1 MTTQNCAECGTRAE
15 PGQSFCDACGAVL
28 SWTDRPPARTGAG
41 TGSTAGSGSGT
52 GSDPGP
58 GTGSGPNPG
67 TGSGSASGPGTS
79 FAAGTGSNSG
89 AGPVSGTG
97 ARTGAGTGAATGD
110 EAGAGTGTGAPHG
123 SGTASGSTY
132 GSGPVSAPVSGSAYG
147 AGAAAGAD
155 SGAPS
160 GGSGAG
166 YRSAEGTR
174 EPSGAAGP
182 EAGAVSRTA
191 SATTAP
197 APAPA
202 PGAVPGTTVANASAP
217 TSPHTTPEPSTQ
229 AAAPAADDDYDPD
242 DEDTT
247 ETPLPVIPPEDGT
260 AAPSGAA
267 PASAQA
273 HAPDQ
278 TAPTTPVPAA
288 APAPALGDTMAAR
301 ARSLLVPVADAE
313 PRPAE
318 PPSVAP
324 VLPGR
329 PVADRPQVRAPG
341 PVQGEL
347 HGVACPWC
355 ATPNNPDRHFC
366 VRCAMPMT
374 LEDRS
379 SIRLPWWRRLFN
391 RNGASPWAGDRPR
404 LRRTFDRILSW
415 VVAAVVLTLVIIAAM
430 NTPEAIQATRDHFA
444 KRAPVAPDS
453 FAASRS
459 YPGHKPELAFDKIN
473 NSWWG
478 PGVSQSGEGEWI
490 EARFDEPT
498 RLLDLIIT
506 SGTSVRPDQLNQS
519 ALPHRIKAT
528 ITLKD
533 GKTTTR
539 EITLDQSSGG
549 QRRAFRVG
557 EVTKVRFTIESSYMA
572 SGSKQVSIA
581 EIEFFGRSSANST

>member
-1 MTTQNCAECGTRAE
+1 MTTLNCAECGTRAE

-28 SWTDRPPARTGAG
+28 SWTDRPSARTGAG
-41 TGSTAGSGSGT
+41 TGSGSGSAPGSGSGS
-52 GSDPGP
+52 GSGSVPGP
-58 GTGSGPNPG
+58 DAGSATGDGAG
-67 TGSGSASGPGTS
+67 AGSAHGSASG
-79 FAAGTGSNSG
+79 
-89 AGPVSGTG
+89 
-97 ARTGAGTGAATGD
+97 TGAAHGAAT
-110 EAGAGTGTGAPHG
+110 ASAHGAGTGTG
-123 SGTASGSTY
+123 SG
-132 GSGPVSAPVSGSAYG
+132 SGSAYG
-147 AGAAAGAD
+147 SGSGAASGPGTVTGAD
-155 SGAPS
+155 SGAVS

-174 EPSGAAGP
+174 EPSGAAAP
-182 EAGAVSRTA
+182 QAGAVSRTA
-191 SATTAP
+191 PAPAAP

-202 PGAVPGTTVANASAP
+202 PAAPPAAAPAPSAGSGTAVANASAP
-217 TSPHTTPEPSTQ
+217 PAPHAAPHATPEPTGQAPTQAPTQ
-229 AAAPAADDDYDPD
+229 AATPAAADDDYDPD

-247 ETPLPVIPPEDGT
+247 ETPLPVIPPEDGA
-260 AAPSGAA
+260 AAPSGTA
-267 PASAQA
+267 PAPA
-273 HAPDQ
+273 HAQPDA
-278 TAPTTPVPAA
+278 TAPTAPVPAA

-313 PRPAE
+313 PRPAA

-341 PVQGEL
+341 PVQGEQY
-347 HGVACPWC
+347 GVACPWC

-379 SIRLPWWRRLFN
+379 STRLPWWRRLFN
-391 RNGASPWAGDRPR
+391 RNGATPWAGDRPR
-404 LRRTFDRILSW
+404 LRRTFDRVLSW
-415 VVAAVVLTLVIIAAM
+415 VVAAVVLTLLIIAGV
-430 NTPEAIQATRDHFA
+430 NTPAAIQATRDHFA

-506 SGTSVRPDQLNQS
+506 SGTSVRPDQLSKS

-539 EITLDQSSGG
+539 EIVLDQSSGG

-557 EVTKVRFTIESSYMA
+557 DVTKVRFTIESSYMA
-572 SGSKQVSIA
+572 SASKQVSIA

>member
-41 TGSTAGSGSGT
+41 TGPGSVSGSA
-52 GSDPGP
+52 SA
-58 GTGSGPNPG
+58 SGPESGAAAASGPAPG
-67 TGSGSASGPGTS
+67 AGTAAASGGASTTGDGSGSAPVY
-79 FAAGTGSNSG
+79 GS
-89 AGPVSGTG
+89 
-97 ARTGAGTGAATGD
+97 GAATG
-110 EAGAGTGTGAPHG
+110 AGAVG
-123 SGTASGSTY
+123 
-132 GSGPVSAPVSGSAYG
+132 
-147 AGAAAGAD
+147 
-155 SGAPS
+155 

-166 YRSAEGTR
+166 YRTAEGAR
-174 EPSGAAGP
+174 EPAGAAGP
-182 EAGAVSRTA
+182 EAGAASRTA
-191 SATTAP
+191 AAPATPPVPSPAATP

-202 PGAVPGTTVANASAP
+202 GAGTTATNASASAP
-217 TSPHTTPEPSTQ
+217 AAAHTTPVPATPP
-229 AAAPAADDDYDPD
+229 AAAPAAHDDDHDPD

-267 PASAQA
+267 PASAQAQA

-313 PRPAE
+313 PRPAA

-347 HGVACPWC
+347 YGVACPWC

>member
-1 MTTQNCAECGTRAE
+1 M
-15 PGQSFCDACGAVL
+15 

-155 SGAPS
+155 SRAPS

-166 YRSAEGTR
+166 YHSAEGTR

>member
-1 MTTQNCAECGTRAE
+1 MG
-15 PGQSFCDACGAVL
+15 
-28 SWTDRPPARTGAG
+28 
-41 TGSTAGSGSGT
+41 
-52 GSDPGP
+52 
-58 GTGSGPNPG
+58 
-67 TGSGSASGPGTS
+67 
-79 FAAGTGSNSG
+79 
-89 AGPVSGTG
+89 
-97 ARTGAGTGAATGD
+97 
-110 EAGAGTGTGAPHG
+110 
-123 SGTASGSTY
+123 
-132 GSGPVSAPVSGSAYG
+132 
-147 AGAAAGAD
+147 
-155 SGAPS
+155 

-166 YRSAEGTR
+166 YRSAESTR
-174 EPSGAAGP
+174 EPSGAAAP

-191 SATTAP
+191 STTAPAATAP
-197 APAPA
+197 APAGTAPAAVSGTAVTNAPA
-202 PGAVPGTTVANASAP
+202 PAP
-217 TSPHTTPEPSTQ
+217 PHPAPEPTTQ
-229 AAAPAADDDYDPD
+229 AAAPAADNDDYDPD

-260 AAPSGAA
+260 AAPSGPA
-267 PASAQA
+267 PAPA
-273 HAPDQ
+273 HAPAPDQ

-288 APAPALGDTMAAR
+288 AAPAPVLGDTMAAR

-313 PRPAE
+313 PRPAA

-329 PVADRPQVRAPG
+329 PIADRPQVRAPG
-341 PVQGEL
+341 PVQGEQY
-347 HGVACPWC
+347 GVACPWC

-379 SIRLPWWRRLFN
+379 SVRLPWWRRLFN
-391 RNGASPWAGDRPR
+391 RNGVTPWAGDRPR

-415 VVAAVVLTLVIIAAM
+415 VVAAVVITLVIIAGV
-430 NTPEAIQATRDHFA
+430 NTPAAIQATRDHFA

-506 SGTSVRPDQLNQS
+506 SGTSVRPDQLSQS

-528 ITLKD
+528 ITLKN

-539 EITLDQSSGG
+539 QITLDQSSGG

>member
-28 SWTDRPPARTGAG
+28 SWTDRPPARPATGTAPGSGSGSSEGAG
-41 TGSTAGSGSGT
+41 AGPASGAGSGSGSTPGT
-52 GSDPGP
+52 GSGSDSGSAAGSGIGP
-58 GTGSGPNPG
+58 GTGSG
-67 TGSGSASGPGTS
+67 SG
-79 FAAGTGSNSG
+79 SG
-89 AGPVSGTG
+89 AGSPYPS
-97 ARTGAGTGAATGD
+97 
-110 EAGAGTGTGAPHG
+110 
-123 SGTASGSTY
+123 
-132 GSGPVSAPVSGSAYG
+132 
-147 AGAAAGAD
+147 GAAAGA
-155 SGAPS
+155 GAGA
-160 GGSGAG
+160 GGADSGAG
-166 YRSAEGTR
+166 YRSAEGAR

-182 EAGAVSRTA
+182 EAVAVSRP
-191 SATTAP
+191 ATTAP
-197 APAPA
+197 SAPAPVPAPTPAASGTAVASAPAPA
-202 PGAVPGTTVANASAP
+202 AP
-217 TSPHTTPEPSTQ
+217 RATPETTPQ
-229 AAAPAADDDYDPD
+229 AAAPATDDHDPD

-260 AAPSGAA
+260 AAPSGTA
-267 PASAQA
+267 PTPA
-273 HAPDQ
+273 HAPVADG

-288 APAPALGDTMAAR
+288 HAPAPALGDTMAAR

-313 PRPAE
+313 PRPAA

-341 PVQGEL
+341 QVQGEPF
-347 HGVACPWC
+347 GVACPWC
-355 ATPNNPDRHFC
+355 ATPTNPDRHFC

-379 SIRLPWWRRLFN
+379 SLRLPWWRRLFN
-391 RNGASPWAGDRPR
+391 RNGATPWAGDRPR

-415 VVAAVVLTLVIIAAM
+415 VVAALVLTLLIIAGV
-430 NTPEAIQATRDHFA
+430 NTPAAIQATRDHFA

-539 EITLDQSSGG
+539 EITLDQSAGG

-581 EIEFFGRSSANST
+581 EIEFFGPSSANAT

>member
-28 SWTDRPPARTGAG
+28 SWTDRPGARTGAG
-41 TGSTAGSGSGT
+41 PGPGSGSTSGAGTAPGPGAGSGSG
-52 GSDPGP
+52 SAAAGP
-58 GTGSGPNPG
+58 G
-67 TGSGSASGPGTS
+67 
-79 FAAGTGSNSG
+79 
-89 AGPVSGTG
+89 
-97 ARTGAGTGAATGD
+97 TGAGTGAAAGSAPD
-110 EAGAGTGTGAPHG
+110 SGSAPGSAYAAGAGAGAGAAAGTPSVHG
-123 SGTASGSTY
+123 SGSASG
-132 GSGPVSAPVSGSAYG
+132 SGSAYG
-147 AGAAAGAD
+147 SGSATGPGPGHGSGAAAGAD
-155 SGAPS
+155 SGAPR
-160 GGSGAG
+160 GGAG
-166 YRSAEGTR
+166 AGQRSPEGTR
-174 EPSGAAGP
+174 EPAGAAGQ

-191 SATTAP
+191 AVPAATT
-197 APAPA
+197 
-202 PGAVPGTTVANASAP
+202 
-217 TSPHTTPEPSTQ
+217 
-229 AAAPAADDDYDPD
+229 AAAPAAVSGTAVANASGRVSPHATPEPPTTRAAAPPTDDDYDPD

-247 ETPLPVIPPEDGT
+247 ETPLPVIPPEDGA

-267 PASAQA
+267 PAPA
-273 HAPDQ
+273 HAP
-278 TAPTTPVPAA
+278 APGHTGPATPVPAA

-313 PRPAE
+313 PRPAA

-341 PVQGEL
+341 PVQGEQY
-347 HGVACPWC
+347 GVACPWC

-379 SIRLPWWRRLFN
+379 SLRLPWWRRLFN
-391 RNGASPWAGDRPR
+391 RNGTTPWAGDRPR

-415 VVAAVVLTLVIIAAM
+415 VVAAVVLTLLIIAGV
-430 NTPEAIQATRDHFA
+430 NTPAAIQATRDHFA

-506 SGTSVRPDQLNQS
+506 SGTSVRADQLSQS

-539 EITLDQSSGG
+539 EIILDQSSGG

-572 SGSKQVSIA
+572 SASKQVSIA
-581 EIEFFGRSSANST
+581 EIEFFGRSSANSS

>member
-155 SGAPS
+155 SRAPS

-166 YRSAEGTR
+166 YHSAEGTR

>member
-28 SWTDRPPARTGAG
+28 SWTDRPSARPGAG
-41 TGSTAGSGSGT
+41 TGTAPGSGSGSGT
-52 GSDPGP
+52 GGSGSGAGSDPGTGPGSDAGP
-58 GTGSGPNPG
+58 GTG
-67 TGSGSASGPGTS
+67 
-79 FAAGTGSNSG
+79 
-89 AGPVSGTG
+89 
-97 ARTGAGTGAATGD
+97 D
-110 EAGAGTGTGAPHG
+110 
-123 SGTASGSTY
+123 
-132 GSGPVSAPVSGSAYG
+132 G
-147 AGAAAGAD
+147 AGAAAGTAAYGSASASGSGTASAHGSGSGSGSGTGAASAHGTGSGPGPG
-155 SGAPS
+155 SGAVG

-166 YRSAEGTR
+166 YRPAEGTG
-174 EPSGAAGP
+174 EPSGTAGP
-182 EAGAVSRTA
+182 DAGAVSRTASA

-202 PGAVPGTTVANASAP
+202 PAPAHRAVSGTAAANTSAP
-217 TSPHTTPEPSTQ
+217 ASPHAPPEPSTQ
-229 AAAPAADDDYDPD
+229 AGTPAAADDDYDPD

-273 HAPDQ
+273 PGHAHAPDR

-313 PRPAE
+313 PRPAA

-341 PVQGEL
+341 PVQGEQY
-347 HGVACPWC
+347 GVACPWC

-415 VVAAVVLTLVIIAAM
+415 VVAAVVLTLVIVAAM

-519 ALPHRIKAT
+519 ALPHRLKAT

-557 EVTKVRFTIESSYMA
+557 DVTKVRFTIESSYMA

>member
-41 TGSTAGSGSGT
+41 TGPGSVSGSA
-52 GSDPGP
+52 SA
-58 GTGSGPNPG
+58 SGPESGAAAASGPAPG
-67 TGSGSASGPGTS
+67 AGTAAASGGASTTGDGSGSAPVY
-79 FAAGTGSNSG
+79 GS
-89 AGPVSGTG
+89 
-97 ARTGAGTGAATGD
+97 GAATG
-110 EAGAGTGTGAPHG
+110 AGAVG
-123 SGTASGSTY
+123 
-132 GSGPVSAPVSGSAYG
+132 
-147 AGAAAGAD
+147 
-155 SGAPS
+155 

-166 YRSAEGTR
+166 YRTAEGAR
-174 EPSGAAGP
+174 EPAGAAGP
-182 EAGAVSRTA
+182 EAGAASRTA
-191 SATTAP
+191 AAPATPPVPSPAATP

-202 PGAVPGTTVANASAP
+202 GAGTTATNASASAP
-217 TSPHTTPEPSTQ
+217 AAAHTTPVPATPP
-229 AAAPAADDDYDPD
+229 AAAPAAHDDDHDPD

-267 PASAQA
+267 PASAQAQA

-313 PRPAE
+313 PRPAA

-347 HGVACPWC
+347 YGVACPWC

-404 LRRTFDRILSW
+404 LRRTFDRILGW

>member
-28 SWTDRPPARTGAG
+28 SWTDRPAARPG
-41 TGSTAGSGSGT
+41 TATGSGSGSGSGSTPGT
-52 GSDPGP
+52 GSGPDAGP
-58 GTGSGPNPG
+58 GTGSGAG
-67 TGSGSASGPGTS
+67 TGSG
-79 FAAGTGSNSG
+79 F
-89 AGPVSGTG
+89 
-97 ARTGAGTGAATGD
+97 
-110 EAGAGTGTGAPHG
+110 GTGTGAGAGAGAGAGSAHG
-123 SGTASGSTY
+123 SGGSGSVSGPGSASAY
-132 GSGPVSAPVSGSAYG
+132 GSGS
-147 AGAAAGAD
+147 AAGAD
-155 SGAPS
+155 SGGAG

-166 YRSAEGTR
+166 YRSAESTR
-174 EPSGAAGP
+174 EPSGAAAP

-191 SATTAP
+191 STTASAATAP
-197 APAPA
+197 APAGTAPAATAPAAVSGTAVTNAPA
-202 PGAVPGTTVANASAP
+202 PAP
-217 TSPHTTPEPSTQ
+217 PRAAPEPTTQ
-229 AAAPAADDDYDPD
+229 AAAPAADNDDYDPD

-260 AAPSGAA
+260 AAPSGPA
-267 PASAQA
+267 PAPA
-273 HAPDQ
+273 HAPAPDQ

-288 APAPALGDTMAAR
+288 AAPAPVLGDTMAAR

-313 PRPAE
+313 PRPAA

-329 PVADRPQVRAPG
+329 PIADRPQVRAPG
-341 PVQGEL
+341 PVQGEQY
-347 HGVACPWC
+347 GVACPWC

-379 SIRLPWWRRLFN
+379 SVRLPWWRRLFN
-391 RNGASPWAGDRPR
+391 RNGVTPWAGDRPR

-415 VVAAVVLTLVIIAAM
+415 VVAAVVITLVIIAGV
-430 NTPEAIQATRDHFA
+430 NTPAAIQATRDHFA

-506 SGTSVRPDQLNQS
+506 SGTSVRPDQLSQS

-528 ITLKD
+528 ITLKN

-539 EITLDQSSGG
+539 QITLDQSSGG

>member
-41 TGSTAGSGSGT
+41 TGPGSVSGSGSGSAAASGPESGTATGAGPAPGAGAAAAAPGGASTTVDGSGPAPVYGSGAAAGAGTVGSGSGT
-52 GSDPGP
+52 GH
-58 GTGSGPNPG
+58 
-67 TGSGSASGPGTS
+67 
-79 FAAGTGSNSG
+79 
-89 AGPVSGTG
+89 
-97 ARTGAGTGAATGD
+97 R
-110 EAGAGTGTGAPHG
+110 
-123 SGTASGSTY
+123 ST
-132 GSGPVSAPVSGSAYG
+132 
-147 AGAAAGAD
+147 
-155 SGAPS
+155 
-160 GGSGAG
+160 
-166 YRSAEGTR
+166 EGTR
-174 EPSGAAGP
+174 EPAGTAGP
-182 EAGAVSRTA
+182 EAAAPSRPAAAPAAPAPVPPPAATPPPAPAAVA
-191 SATTAP
+191 GTTAATNASPP

-202 PGAVPGTTVANASAP
+202 A
-217 TSPHTTPEPSTQ
+217 PHTTPAPATPP
-229 AAAPAADDDYDPD
+229 AAAPAAHDDDYDPD

-260 AAPSGAA
+260 AAPSGTA
-267 PASAQA
+267 PAPA
-273 HAPDQ
+273 HAPAPAPAPDR
-278 TAPTTPVPAA
+278 TAPTTPVPAPA
-288 APAPALGDTMAAR
+288 APALGDTMAAR

-313 PRPAE
+313 PRPAA

-347 HGVACPWC
+347 NGVACPWC

-379 SIRLPWWRRLFN
+379 SMRLPWWRRLFN
-391 RNGASPWAGDRPR
+391 RNGATPWAGDRPR

-415 VVAAVVLTLVIIAAM
+415 VVAAVVLSLLIFVGV
-430 NTPEAIQATRDHFA
+430 NTPTWIQAARDHFA

-473 NSWWG
+473 NTWWG

-490 EARFDEPT
+490 EARFDQPT

-506 SGTSVRPDQLNQS
+506 SGTSVRPDQLSQS

-533 GKTTTR
+533 GKTTTK
-539 EITLDQSSGG
+539 ELVLDQSAGG

>member
-28 SWTDRPPARTGAG
+28 SWTDRPSSRPGAATGPGAGSGAGSGSGSGSGSTPG
-41 TGSTAGSGSGT
+41 TGSGSDSGPGTSSASGAGSGFGAGPGFGTGSGAGSATGDGSGAGSAHGSGSGT
-52 GSDPGP
+52 GS
-58 GTGSGPNPG
+58 
-67 TGSGSASGPGTS
+67 SGSAYSSGS
-79 FAAGTGSNSG
+79 
-89 AGPVSGTG
+89 VSG
-97 ARTGAGTGAATGD
+97 
-110 EAGAGTGTGAPHG
+110 
-123 SGTASGSTY
+123 S
-132 GSGPVSAPVSGSAYG
+132 VSGSAYG
-147 AGAAAGAD
+147 SGAAAGAD
-155 SGAPS
+155 SGGVG

-166 YRSAEGTR
+166 YRSAESSR

-182 EAGAVSRTA
+182 EAGAASRTASPTA

-197 APAPA
+197 APAPTA
-202 PGAVPGTTVANASAP
+202 AVPGTTVASAP
-217 TSPHTTPEPSTQ
+217 APASPHAAPEPTPQ
-229 AAAPAADDDYDPD
+229 AAAPAADDDDHDPD

-260 AAPSGAA
+260 TA
-267 PASAQA
+267 PAGTAPAPA
-273 HAPDQ
+273 HTPAPDR
-278 TAPTTPVPAA
+278 TAPTTPVPAAA

-313 PRPAE
+313 PRPAA

-341 PVQGEL
+341 PVLGE
-347 HGVACPWC
+347 HNGVACPWC

-391 RNGASPWAGDRPR
+391 RNGATPWAGDRPR

-415 VVAAVVLTLVIIAAM
+415 VVAAVVITLVIIAGV
-430 NTPEAIQATRDHFA
+430 NTPAAIQATRDHFA

-539 EITLDQSSGG
+539 EIVLDQSSGG

-557 EVTKVRFTIESSYMA
+557 DVTKVRFTIESSYMA
-572 SGSKQVSIA
+572 SASKQVSIA

>member
-41 TGSTAGSGSGT
+41 TGSGSGSG
-52 GSDPGP
+52 SGP
-58 GTGSGPNPG
+58 GSAPGSGSGSGPNPG
-67 TGSGSASGPGTS
+67 TGPGSDSGS
-79 FAAGTGSNSG
+79 GTGSNSG
-89 AGPVSGTG
+89 SGPVSGT
-97 ARTGAGTGAATGD
+97 AAGTGSAAGSTTGD
-110 EAGAGTGTGAPHG
+110 GAGASYGTGTASG
-123 SGTASGSTY
+123 SGTASAH
-132 GSGPVSAPVSGSAYG
+132 GSGSGSGSGSAYG
-147 AGAAAGAD
+147 SGAATGT
-155 SGAPS
+155 
-160 GGSGAG
+160 GSGAG

-174 EPSGAAGP
+174 EPAGAAGP

-197 APAPA
+197 ASAPAPA
-202 PGAVPGTTVANASAP
+202 PGGVSGTAVANASAP
-217 TSPHTTPEPSTQ
+217 TPPHATPEPSTQ

-267 PASAQA
+267 PAPAQAHAHA

-278 TAPTTPVPAA
+278 TAPTAPVPAA

-313 PRPAE
+313 PRPAA

-341 PVQGEL
+341 PVQGEQY
-347 HGVACPWC
+347 GVACPWC